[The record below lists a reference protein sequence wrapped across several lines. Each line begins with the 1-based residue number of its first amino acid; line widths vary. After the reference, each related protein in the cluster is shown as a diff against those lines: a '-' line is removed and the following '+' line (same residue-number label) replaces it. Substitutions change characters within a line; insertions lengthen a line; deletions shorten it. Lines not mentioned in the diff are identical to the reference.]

1 MTEEELIG
9 KLEMIQRMKSES
21 NILELKSAEKGCPQ
35 HLYDSLSSFSNQD
48 EGGIIIFGIDEKQD
62 YKELPD
68 TYVIFITEKDYY
80 KAGKPVYVIRNM
92 NLTLGLPFE
101 DGTHILYVNGE
112 YRDDSDI
119 GKLMHD
125 FNCTSAEEMNFDLM
139 AERTRYLKENPKGVG
154 SMCKA
159 MEELRVESYTEGKA
173 EGVEIGKM
181 EQAKKTA
188 LKLSRKGNSVEEIA
202 DLLGYDVDTVSS
214 WIAPKAC

>member
-1 MTEEELIG
+1 MDVENLDKDQDYRELPEEFLEKMKQFLGEEYPEYLASYEEEPRSGLRVNTG
-9 KLEMIQRMKSES
+9 R
-21 NILELKSAEKGCPQ
+21 
-35 HLYDSLSSFSNQD
+35 
-48 EGGIIIFGIDEKQD
+48 
-62 YKELPD
+62 
-68 TYVIFITEKDYY
+68 
-80 KAGKPVYVIRNM
+80 
-92 NLTLGLPFE
+92 LPFE

-112 YRDDSDI
+112 YRGDSDI
-119 GKLMHD
+119 GRLMHD

-159 MEELRVESYTEGKA
+159 MEDLRVESYAEGKA